1 MCLSEDLKV
10 DHGGDPASAPED
22 VVSQL
27 RDSTGESVA
36 AVENA
41 PLDLE
46 AGRNS
51 WRVSK
56 FSSLHENESIHGSNL
71 DRFQGTLKNEF
82 EASRLVHHRPESQPA
97 TVRATLTSGGFG
109 IKLDK
114 LLQAVGARDLQAL
127 NHYNGVEGLSTLLK
141 TDLERGID
149 DEIQQRKQAF
159 GSNTYPSKKGHTFWS
174 FIWKATLFP
183 PYMAI
188 LLATVLNL
196 LLRIKGKAIHGSWY
210 VEACTILAIV
220 PYIIVTAITE
230 YMQSRQSEKISEE
243 KRNVALDVIRG
254 GRRFTVSSSDIVV
267 GDIVPLKNG
276 FQVPADGI
284 LFVANSLKIDEQE
297 LTGSHLIV
305 QKDILKDP
313 FLLSG
318 SKVIEGI
325 GTMLVTSVGIN
336 TEWGKKM
343 EKQHETDE
351 EKPFQ
356 VYLKWL
362 AISASLLVI
371 LLASVACIVQLCRY
385 FFGRTK
391 KSDGTPLYMPGN
403 TSFDEAMDFVIKSL
417 SFGIATILV
426 TVPVG
431 LYVAVLLNL
440 AYTTGEMI
448 TDKALVQNLYAC
460 ERMGYV
466 TTILCHKTGIL
477 TKNKASMS
485 VVDVWAGGIRMQDMG
500 DVSQLPSILKE
511 LIIEGIARNTNGSV
525 VFETGVT
532 EPEVYGSPTE
542 QAILSWG
549 NKLGMKFDEARSGSP
564 VLHVI
569 PFNPK
574 KKYGGVALQIGTR
587 NHVHWKGSAKVIL
600 NSCKWYMDKD
610 NKRIAIDEQKQEME
624 RIIKDMSMR
633 GMRCA
638 ALAYQSYELGTL
650 PTTDEEL
657 STLPQDLVLL
667 AIIGIQDPC
676 RPDTKNAVKLCN
688 SGGVKVRMV
697 TEDDVS
703 TAQAI
708 ATDCGILEN
717 SDDPDVITTGAQF
730 RVLYDLDREEKAPKI
745 LVLAQASPKDSLLF
759 VEALRRSGHVV
770 AATGMG
776 IHDTMTLRAAHVSLA
791 MGIGG
796 TAVAKEN
803 SDIIILDDNF
813 DTIVK
818 VIRWCRYLYTNIQRY
833 VIFRVTVSV
842 LAVAICVIEVVIYDA
857 FPLNAVQ
864 LLLLN
869 LIADIFGALALA
881 YGPSARKL
889 MGKPPVG
896 ESDPLITKT
905 MWFKM
910 VIQVIYLVQL
920 ALIHSDSVL
929 KLDHGHTGDAEK
941 VKNTFIFNSLV
952 FCLVFN
958 EFEIRSGEQTLTE
971 VLKDNMFIFTIMATI
986 IVQIILVEFFGIR
999 LDMKK
1004 WIISILEGFI
1014 SQVATRFPL
1023 KVYPYRRN

>member
-431 LYVAVLLNL
+431 LYVAVLLKFKISMHL
-440 AYTTGEMI
+440 FP
-448 TDKALVQNLYAC
+448 
-460 ERMGYV
+460 
-466 TTILCHKTGIL
+466 
-477 TKNKASMS
+477 ASSFNSKYPCKYLFTAKQMS

-676 RPDTKNAVKLCN
+676 RSDTKNAVKLCN

-730 RVLYDLDREEKAPKI
+730 RVLSDLDREEKAPKI
-745 LVLAQASPKDSLLF
+745 LVLAQAFPKDSLLF

-791 MGIGG
+791 MGVGG

-842 LAVAICVIEVVIYDA
+842 LAVAICVIEVVFYDA

-971 VLKDNMFIFTIMATI
+971 VLEDNMFIFTIMATI

-1014 SQVATRFPL
+1014 SQVKGVEASR
-1023 KVYPYRRN
+1023 

>member
-127 NHYNGVEGLSTLLK
+127 NHYNG
-141 TDLERGID
+141 
-149 DEIQQRKQAF
+149 
-159 GSNTYPSKKGHTFWS
+159 
-174 FIWKATLFP
+174 
-183 PYMAI
+183 
-188 LLATVLNL
+188 
-196 LLRIKGKAIHGSWY
+196 
-210 VEACTILAIV
+210 
-220 PYIIVTAITE
+220 
-230 YMQSRQSEKISEE
+230 
-243 KRNVALDVIRG
+243 
-254 GRRFTVSSSDIVV
+254 
-267 GDIVPLKNG
+267 
-276 FQVPADGI
+276 
-284 LFVANSLKIDEQE
+284 
-297 LTGSHLIV
+297 
-305 QKDILKDP
+305 
-313 FLLSG
+313 
-318 SKVIEGI
+318 
-325 GTMLVTSVGIN
+325 
-336 TEWGKKM
+336 
-343 EKQHETDE
+343 
-351 EKPFQ
+351 
-356 VYLKWL
+356 
-362 AISASLLVI
+362 
-371 LLASVACIVQLCRY
+371 
-385 FFGRTK
+385 
-391 KSDGTPLYMPGN
+391 
-403 TSFDEAMDFVIKSL
+403 
-417 SFGIATILV
+417 
-426 TVPVG
+426 
-431 LYVAVLLNL
+431 
-440 AYTTGEMI
+440 
-448 TDKALVQNLYAC
+448 
-460 ERMGYV
+460 
-466 TTILCHKTGIL
+466 
-477 TKNKASMS
+477 MS
-485 VVDVWAGGIRMQDMG
+485 VVDAWAGGIRMQDMG

-676 RPDTKNAVKLCN
+676 RSDTKNAVKLCN

-730 RVLYDLDREEKAPKI
+730 RVLSDLDREEKAPKI

-842 LAVAICVIEVVIYDA
+842 LAVAICVIEVVFYDA

-1004 WIISILEGFI
+1004 WFISILEGFI